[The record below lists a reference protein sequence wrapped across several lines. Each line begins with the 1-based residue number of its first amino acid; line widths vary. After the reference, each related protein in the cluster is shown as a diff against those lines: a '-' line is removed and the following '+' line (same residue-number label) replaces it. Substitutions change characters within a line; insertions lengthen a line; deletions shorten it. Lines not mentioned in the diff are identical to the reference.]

1 MSTLDRSA
9 VLTMLYRVI
18 DALNLQRTKTRKLEK
33 SPELL
38 LVGPGSSLDSLM
50 LMNLIV
56 ETESRLLDDF
66 GLEVSLADLIGL
78 PQDQNPF
85 RTLGALADY
94 LAMGASDG
102 A

>member
-9 VLTMLYRVI
+9 ILAMLYRVI
-18 DALNLQRTKTRKLEK
+18 DAINLQRTKARRLEK
-33 SPELL
+33 SPELP
-38 LVGPGSSLDSLM
+38 LVGPGSTLDSLM

-66 GLEVSLADLIGL
+66 GLEVSLADLVGL
-78 PQDQNPF
+78 PRDENPF

-94 LAMGASDG
+94 LAMGASD
-102 A
+102 AA